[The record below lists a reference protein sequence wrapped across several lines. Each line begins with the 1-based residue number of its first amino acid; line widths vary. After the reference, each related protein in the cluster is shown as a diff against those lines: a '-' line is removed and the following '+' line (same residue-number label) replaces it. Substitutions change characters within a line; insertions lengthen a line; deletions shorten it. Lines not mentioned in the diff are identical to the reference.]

1 MRVLEPLIFVVR
13 APYWWSPTL
22 LPPILGHFIHST
34 SHCEVPSWIRMYDF
48 ETIIGKKLKI
58 GREEAHETGDRD
70 PI

>member
-1 MRVLEPLIFVVR
+1 
-13 APYWWSPTL
+13 
-22 LPPILGHFIHST
+22 
-34 SHCEVPSWIRMYDF
+34 MYDF